1 MENSKKKR
9 GPKPMNPDDKKV
21 RVEIF
26 VIHKAVS
33 KMGRENVK
41 RLAENAVM
49 AEYLKEVEP

>member
-9 GPKPMNPDDKKV
+9 GPKPMNPYDKKV

-33 KMGRENVK
+33 KIGRERLK
-41 RLAENAVM
+41 KLAEDAVM
-49 AEYLKEVEP
+49 TEYLRDVEP